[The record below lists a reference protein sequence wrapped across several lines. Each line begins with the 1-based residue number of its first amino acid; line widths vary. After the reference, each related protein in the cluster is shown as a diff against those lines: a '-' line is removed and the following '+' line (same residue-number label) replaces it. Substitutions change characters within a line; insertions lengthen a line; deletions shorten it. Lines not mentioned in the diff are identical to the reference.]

1 VTQRAAM
8 HTGATGEVHVRLGV
22 GVIIED
28 ARGWILLEKRSDN
41 GMWGPPGGGIE
52 PGESVAQAAMR
63 EVREETGL
71 TVEVAG
77 LLGVYSEPVD
87 RIVTYADNGDVRHL
101 VDVVVQG
108 VIRSGTLARS
118 AESQA
123 LAFFPPTRLP
133 SEVTPPARQP
143 LEDFIAH
150 RTGVLR

>member
-1 VTQRAAM
+1 M
-8 HTGATGEVHVRLGV
+8 HTGAVGDIHVRLGV

-52 PGESVAQAAMR
+52 PGESVAQAAVR

-71 TVEVAG
+71 TVEVTR

-87 RIVTYADNGDVRHL
+87 RIVRYADNGDVRHL
-101 VDVVVQG
+101 VDVVVEG
-108 VIRSGTLARS
+108 VIRTGTLARS
-118 AESQA
+118 AESRA
-123 LAFFPPTRLP
+123 LAFFPPTGLP
-133 SEVTPPARQP
+133 DDVTPPARRP
-143 LEDFIAH
+143 LDDFIAH